1 VVLKTEFISI
11 LLLNLIAQQL
21 ASYMARLILTASRDN
36 YLLTV
41 SARQDGSSVRA
52 EGHKIVHGI
61 PSAAFAWRISKR
73 RIQAW
78 YGVGINDLKIRIGC
92 WFKQVISAI
101 APYAT
106 QGRPSF
112 TFFIFLYFPAL
123 AGSIPYRNFSNR
135 NCVVGKKRSI

>member
-1 VVLKTEFISI
+1 
-11 LLLNLIAQQL
+11 
-21 ASYMARLILTASRDN
+21 MARLILTASRDN

-106 QGRPSF
+106 QGPAKLHFFYLFILPSARRF
-112 TFFIFLYFPAL
+112 NT
-123 AGSIPYRNFSNR
+123 
-135 NCVVGKKRSI
+135 V